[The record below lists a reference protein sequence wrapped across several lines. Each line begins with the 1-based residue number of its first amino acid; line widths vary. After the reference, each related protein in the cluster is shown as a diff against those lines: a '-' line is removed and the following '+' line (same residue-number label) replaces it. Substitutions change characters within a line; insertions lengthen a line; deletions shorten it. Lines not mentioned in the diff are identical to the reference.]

1 MARQFDLIVVGA
13 GSGNSLIGP
22 ELDDWSVALI
32 DDGREF
38 GGTCL
43 NAGCIPTKM
52 FVRVADVAADALD
65 AARLGLEVSG
75 LKARWAEIRDR
86 VFARTDAIS
95 ESGLDYRQH
104 RCDNVTVYRQSV
116 SFTGL
121 HELRTASGELL
132 RAPRIV
138 IAAGS
143 RPRALD
149 VPVAAGAAVYDS
161 SGIMHLD
168 TLPSSLTIL
177 GGGAVAAEF
186 AHVFA
191 AYGVE
196 VTVVL
201 RGERMLSHFDEEIS
215 STFTRLAGERVRLV
229 TRAQLERIT
238 AAAGST
244 VVHLADGRE
253 ISSEAV
259 LTAIGRVPNSDLLHA
274 AEAGIDLRP
283 DGRIAVDDHQRV
295 LAGGSPAEGL
305 WALGDVSSPWQ
316 LKHVANHEARV
327 VAANLLDPGQGAH
340 GAPGPAPH
348 AVFGHPQVAVVGLTE
363 AQAREAGHD
372 IVVARLDYGGTAY
385 GWALEDTDGFCK
397 LVVER
402 GTGAL
407 LGAHLIGSEAS
418 MLLQPLI
425 PLVGRRGDVRGV
437 ARSQY
442 WPHPAAVEVVEN
454 ALLKAEEL
462 L

>member
-1 MARQFDLIVVGA
+1 MRDFDLIVIGA

-22 ELDDWSVALI
+22 EMADWSIALI
-32 DDGREF
+32 DDGESF

-52 FVRVADVAADALD
+52 FVRVADIAADAAD
-65 AARLGLEVSG
+65 AGRLGLDAPG
-75 LKARWAEIRDR
+75 LRVRWPAIRDR
-86 VFARTDAIS
+86 VFERTDAIS
-95 ESGLDYRQH
+95 ESGLDYRAH
-104 RCDNVTVYRQSV
+104 RCDNVALFRESV
-116 SFTGL
+116 VFCGL
-121 HELRTASGELL
+121 HELRTASGEVL

-143 RPRALD
+143 RPRALAA
-149 VPVAAGAAVYDS
+149 PIEAGAAVYDS
-161 SGIMHLD
+161 SSIMHLD
-168 TLPSSLTIL
+168 ELPASLAIL
-177 GGGAVAAEF
+177 GGGSIAAEF

-196 VTVVL
+196 VSVIL
-201 RGERMLSHFDEEIS
+201 RGSRMLSHLDDDVS
-215 STFTRLAGERVRLV
+215 ATFTRLARRRARLITGAAV
-229 TRAQLERIT
+229 ERIS
-238 AAAGST
+238 GIRDST
-244 VVHLADGRE
+244 SVQLADGR
-253 ISSEAV
+253 SVTAQAV
-259 LTAIGRVPNSDLLHA
+259 LAAIGRIPNGDLLHA
-274 AEAGIDLRP
+274 ADVGIDLHV

-295 LAGGSPAEGL
+295 LVGGAPAPGL
-305 WALGDVSSPWQ
+305 WALGDVSSPAQ

-327 VAANLLDPGQGAH
+327 VAANLLDPAQRAH

-363 AQAREAGHD
+363 AQARAAGRD
-372 IVVARLDYGGTAY
+372 IVVARQDYSGTAY

-397 LVVER
+397 LIVER
-402 GTGAL
+402 DTGAL
-407 LGAHLIGSEAS
+407 VGAHLIGNEAS

-425 PLVGRRGDVRGV
+425 PLVGRHSDVRGV

-442 WPHPAAVEVVEN
+442 WPHPAAVEIVEN